1 MKRWLLAGLVL
12 PAICLVLSEVRGDI
26 AGPRRPGPPV
36 GPPVRPIIPPGGGG
50 ALPPVK
56 VKLVVKVD
64 EKAKHA
70 ILEVPINLAMGQLR
84 DGNLGLAPEADPEG
98 GRRFGLATVVAGL
111 SLTMAFASGGLWLA
125 RRGKKRILAAL
136 IVGFIFTAGTAAVWS
151 NAAPPRPVGRP
162 RPPGKEGL
170 STLKLPAGL
179 EIGET
184 LILKPV
190 APANYLTL
198 IVPKSM
204 VLDREKD
211 GKAKEPTPRDKRT
224 R

>member
-1 MKRWLLAGLVL
+1 MKRWLLAGLFL
-12 PAICLVLSEVRGDI
+12 PAMCLVLSEVRGDV
-26 AGPRRPGPPV
+26 AGPRRPGGPV
-36 GPPVRPIIPPGGGG
+36 VPPVRPIIPPGGGG
-50 ALPPVK
+50 ALPNPVK

-125 RRGKKRILAAL
+125 RRGKKRILATLLVAS
-136 IVGFIFTAGTAAVWS
+136 ICTVGMTAVWG
-151 NAAPPRPVGRP
+151 NLGPRPVGRP
-162 RPPGKEGL
+162 RPPDKESL

-179 EIGET
+179 EIGESM
-184 LILKPV
+184 ILKPV

-204 VLDREKD
+204 VLEREKD
-211 GKAKEPTPRDKRT
+211 GKDKETTPRDKRT